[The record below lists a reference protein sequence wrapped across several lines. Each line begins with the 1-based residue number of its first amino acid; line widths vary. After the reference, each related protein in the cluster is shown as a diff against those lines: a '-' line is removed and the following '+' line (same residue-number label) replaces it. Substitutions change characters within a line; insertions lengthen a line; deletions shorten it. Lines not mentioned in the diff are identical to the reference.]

1 MVKEDNSYRDNDAG
15 DNLSNSA
22 NPSGLFDRKAESSV
36 IRSAVDELLNG
47 HSVYLEI
54 VGEPGVGKSHLK
66 YNVLTEFSNLHVF
79 KSSFKKQSE
88 LKPYHTLN
96 HLFDQLLDFLE
107 DLKSEGELY
116 DFYAQVQSLVVNL
129 TEDTIRSIPFIQRF
143 HARVK
148 KSGLV
153 TTTPV
158 ASKNLVE
165 NFYVNFGKIL
175 FSEIDRKVVL
185 LINNLQYYEEA
196 SLDLLFK
203 IFNNI
208 SNPVMLLLSGNPGE
222 WQDVGQQQ
230 IHNGGEL
237 QQVFKSLALDNFDM
251 EQVGEFLAFCLDGE
265 VERLKELAG
274 IFYESTSGN
283 PRNIIETKRRLI
295 KDQNLY
301 FDEQNRVWKWNVDT
315 DLFKSKMSIVSMFL
329 EKHDQLKKEE
339 RELLNFC
346 ACLGDN
352 ISGALIAKLTNL
364 DLEETN
370 ERLRFL
376 WREGYIDE
384 DIVSTLQGNK
394 NAGTYHFS
402 SGDVAEVILDRM
414 GAELRQQNHRKI
426 ANYFIKRSAVG
437 IADRDIFEAA
447 THLNKSRELTATED
461 ERLEYISLNIR
472 AAKKSR
478 LLTSFK
484 TGYEYIS
491 CGVDF
496 AQQLAWESNREL
508 LSQLYLEAYQLARLN
523 DDMSAAREFYAIGLN
538 KFDKEG
544 LFDVMFVKMILDI
557 QFGLLKE
564 GLETGLQILNDLGF
578 KVKRKAS
585 VVSVMLEFIKSRRLL
600 RRRSLEEIYNL
611 PTIEDNRLE
620 KIFRVIFWLFR
631 ASQNLAPEL
640 NGVLALKQLQLTLKY
655 GTNGES
661 WSGLMAYGVIIG
673 SGMNNYETAFDYAD
687 LGGKLAL
694 KYGNESGRVVF
705 GKAIYWPFKHPL
717 NETLEFFDLSKEKHF
732 AEGDYIGAAEATI
745 NESLTHFS
753 LGSNLEKVVARVQD
767 NFNFCDKVS
776 ALDFRDFQSMLIL
789 NLNYLI
795 SGERAAEEQLKLE
808 KIINETE
815 YQMTRSVHLIFNLI
829 MASLKEDIDNAEL
842 LIIEGRKAVDNL
854 TGLYFKTEYNFF
866 AGLTYLTKMRL
877 SGNNYSLNR
886 KADRLI
892 AVFEKW
898 SNSAPSNYRH
908 KLCLLRGMQK
918 MVNGAFKEGEA
929 ELKEALQLASE
940 QNNHMIKRIVL
951 KELLRCAEIQS
962 DEQKSEKY
970 KRSFDETS
978 EAWGVR
984 WK

>member
-1 MVKEDNSYRDNDAG
+1 MVEDGNSYRDDYPQG
-15 DNLSNSA
+15 ELG
-22 NPSGLFDRKAESSV
+22 NPPGLFDRKAESNV

-47 HSVYLEI
+47 QFVYLEV
-54 VGEPGVGKSHLK
+54 VGESGVGKSYLK
-66 YNVLTEFSNLHVF
+66 HKVLAEFSNLHVF

-96 HLFDQLLDFLE
+96 HLFDQLLDFLQ

-116 DFYAQVQSLVVNL
+116 DWYAQVQSLIVNL
-129 TEDTIRSIPFIQRF
+129 SEDTIRSIPFIQRF

-148 KSGLV
+148 KPGLL
-153 TTTPV
+153 TTTPA

-165 NFYVNFGKIL
+165 NFYINFGKIL
-175 FSEIDRKVVL
+175 FAEIDRSVVL

-196 SLDLLFK
+196 SLNLLLK

-208 SNPVMLLLSGNPGE
+208 SSPIMLLLSGNPGE
-222 WQDVGQQQ
+222 WQDRSKEQVFNSDRLQQ
-230 IHNGGEL
+230 IYKTLE
-237 QQVFKSLALDNFDM
+237 LDNFNVG
-251 EQVGEFLAFCLDGE
+251 QVGEFLTYCLDGE
-265 VERLKELAG
+265 VERLNELVE

-295 KDQNLY
+295 RDRNLY
-301 FDEQNRVWKWNVDT
+301 FDEEESMWKWNVDT
-315 DLFKSKMSIVSMFL
+315 NLFKSKMSIVSVFL
-329 EKHDQLKKEE
+329 EKYDQLGKEFKQ
-339 RELLNFC
+339 LLNFC

-364 DLEETN
+364 GLDETN
-370 ERLRFL
+370 ECLRFF

-384 DIVSTLQGNK
+384 DVVSTLQGNK
-394 NAGTYHFS
+394 SAGTYHFS
-402 SGDVAEVILDRM
+402 SGDVAEVILNRM

-447 THLNKSRELTATED
+447 THLNKSRELTVSED
-461 ERLEYISLNIR
+461 ERLEYIALNIR

-484 TGYEYIS
+484 AGYEYIS
-491 CGVDF
+491 CGVE
-496 AQQLAWESNREL
+496 LARHLTWELNQEL
-508 LSQLYLEAYQLARLN
+508 LIQLYLEAYQLARLN
-523 DDMSAAREFYAIGLN
+523 DDMVVAREFYSIGLN
-538 KFDKEG
+538 RFDREG
-544 LFDVMFVKMILDI
+544 LFDIMFVKMILDI
-557 QFGLLKE
+557 QLGLLKE
-564 GLETGLQILNDLGF
+564 GLETGLRILDDLGF

-585 VVSVMLEFIKSRRLL
+585 VVSVMLEFVKSRRLL
-600 RRRSLEEIYNL
+600 KGRSLDEIYNL
-611 PTIEDNRLE
+611 PTIEDERHE

-640 NGVLALKQLQLTLKY
+640 NGVLAMKQLQLTLRY

-673 SGMNNYETAFDYAD
+673 SGMNDYETAFDYAD
-687 LGGKLAL
+687 LGGRLAQ
-694 KYGNESGRVVF
+694 KYGNESGRVIF

-717 NETLEFFDLSKEKHF
+717 KETLELFDLSKEKHCI
-732 AEGDYIGAAEATI
+732 EGDYIGAAEATVS
-745 NESLTHFS
+745 ESLTHLS
-753 LGSNLEKVVARVQD
+753 LGDNLEKVMARVQE

-795 SGERAAEEQLKLE
+795 SGERTAEEQLKLE
-808 KIINETE
+808 TIINETE

-829 MASLKEDIDNAEL
+829 TASLKEDIDAADS
-842 LIIEGRKAVDNL
+842 LIREGKKAVENL

-866 AGLTYLTKMRL
+866 TGLVCLTKMRL
-877 SGNNYSLNR
+877 SGKNYLLTR
-886 KADRLI
+886 KINRLI

-898 SNSAPSNYRH
+898 SNSAPSNYQH

-918 MVNGAFKEGEA
+918 AINGELAEGKA
-929 ELKEALQLASE
+929 ELEKALDLADK
-940 QNNHMIKRIVL
+940 QNNYMIKMIVL
-951 KELLRCAEIQS
+951 KELSRCAEQLADKEKAEEYRQS
-962 DEQKSEKY
+962 
-970 KRSFDETS
+970 FNETY

-984 WK
+984 WQ